1 MRIALALV
9 PLSLVAAPACAQPA
23 PAEQQQVLQLQPDTA
38 ERITDALHS
47 VSKAMDDLSNDPA
60 KAAEIQQRIAEARP
74 QIDRSIKAINQALPE
89 ITADLRRAQQALKR
103 AIANMP
109 DPNYPKR

>member
-1 MRIALALV
+1 MRIALAFV
-9 PLSLVAAPACAQPA
+9 PLSLVAAPGLAQPA
-23 PAEQQQVLQLQPDTA
+23 PSEQQVLQLPPDTA
-38 ERITDALHS
+38 ERITDALRS
-47 VSKAMDDLSNDPA
+47 VSKAMQDLSNDPA
-60 KAAEIQQRIAEARP
+60 KTRDIQRQIAEARP
-74 QIDRSIKAINQALPE
+74 QIDQSIQAINQALPE